1 MSQPTFA
8 ERFRYE
14 FDNVLAKGT
23 GALIAVLAA
32 LTLIIMVIATI
43 VAAIFQLSPD
53 VDAGHMMWML
63 LMRIMDAGAV
73 GGDSGSWSYL
83 FLMLA
88 VTLGG
93 IFVFSALIG
102 VLSAGLEERLSE
114 MRKGKSKVIESNHT
128 VILGWGP
135 QIFTVLSEL
144 IEANTSRKR
153 ACIVVVADMDATE
166 MYEAITA
173 HIDDLRST
181 RIVCRSGSPSESA
194 TLQMANVMTARSIII
209 IRPEGELPDVHVI
222 KTLLAITNDKQRRA
236 SPYHIVAE
244 LNEPKYVDVAKIVG
258 RDELELIVTSDLIA
272 RITAQTC
279 RQSGLSTVYTEL
291 LDFGGDEIYFHAEPS
306 LAGQTFAQALF
317 AYETATV
324 IGIVGADGS
333 VRVNPDHAT
342 ILDASDRL
350 ICIATDDS
358 AIQLS
363 DDRSEPAAME
373 LPDRANRVV
382 SPEHT
387 LILGWNWRTPEVI
400 RNLDAYVAPGSTVT
414 IVCTQEFATIEA
426 WQAQSALTNMTIAV
440 HDADSTDRELL
451 DALNVVD
458 FHHIIVMAISDAL
471 DAEQADACTLV
482 TLLQLRDIS
491 DKVGSPFTIVSE
503 MLDVRNRR
511 LAEVTKADDFIV
523 SNRLV
528 SLILAQVAENKHL
541 NAVFQDLFDP
551 EGCEI
556 YLKPVTDYVIPE
568 VEVTVATLIEQAHQR
583 GEIAIG
589 YRIEAL
595 SQDAQQQYGV
605 VINPAKSRVVT
616 MQAADALIVIA
627 NS

>member
-1 MSQPTFA
+1 
-8 ERFRYE
+8 
-14 FDNVLAKGT
+14 
-23 GALIAVLAA
+23 
-32 LTLIIMVIATI
+32 
-43 VAAIFQLSPD
+43 
-53 VDAGHMMWML
+53 ML
-63 LMRIMDAGAV
+63 M
-73 GGDSGSWSYL
+73 
-83 FLMLA
+83 

-93 IFVFSALIG
+93 VFVLSALVG
-102 VLSAGLEERLSE
+102 VLSSGLEERLSE
-114 MRKGKSKVIESNHT
+114 MRKGKSKVIEFDHT

-135 QIFTVLSEL
+135 QIFTVLSEI

-153 ACIVVVADMDATE
+153 ACVVVVADVDATE
-166 MYEAITA
+166 MYEAIQA
-173 HIDDLRST
+173 HVDDFRST
-181 RIVCRSGSPSESA
+181 RIVCRSGSPSDSA
-194 TLQMANVMTARSIII
+194 SLQMANVMTARSIII
-209 IRPEGELPDVHVI
+209 IRPEGENPDIQVVKI
-222 KTLLAITNDKQRRA
+222 VLALINDKHRRA
-236 SPYHIVAE
+236 TPYHIVAE
-244 LNEPKYVDVAKIVG
+244 INDPKYVDVAKIVG
-258 RDELELIVTSDLIA
+258 RDEIELIVTSDLIA

-291 LDFGGDEIYFHAEPS
+291 LDFGGDEIYFRSESS
-306 LAGQTFAQALF
+306 LAGQSFAQALF
-317 AYETATV
+317 AYETASV
-324 IGIVGADGS
+324 IGVVRATGA
-333 VRVNPDHAT
+333 VLLNPDHTT
-342 ILDASDRL
+342 ILAADDRL
-350 ICIATDDS
+350 ICLASDDS

-363 DDRSEPAAME
+363 DAVHEPVAME
-373 LPDRANRVV
+373 LPDRAHRVEN
-382 SPEHT
+382 PEHT

-400 RNLDAYVAPGSTVT
+400 RNLDAYVASGSTVT
-414 IVCTQEFATIEA
+414 IVCTQEFAAIET
-426 WQAQSALTNMTIAV
+426 WQAQAVLQNMTITV
-440 HDADSTDRELL
+440 HDDDSTDRAVLESLQ
-451 DALNVVD
+451 VTK

-491 DKVGSPFTIVSE
+491 DKIGSPFTIVSE

-556 YLKPVTDYVIPE
+556 YLKPITDYIIPD
-568 VEVTVATLIEQAHQR
+568 VEVTVALLIEQAHQR

-605 VINPAKSRVVT
+605 VINPPKSRVVT
-616 MQAADALIVIA
+616 MQATDSLIVIA

>member
-1 MSQPTFA
+1 
-8 ERFRYE
+8 
-14 FDNVLAKGT
+14 
-23 GALIAVLAA
+23 
-32 LTLIIMVIATI
+32 
-43 VAAIFQLSPD
+43 
-53 VDAGHMMWML
+53 
-63 LMRIMDAGAV
+63 
-73 GGDSGSWSYL
+73 
-83 FLMLA
+83 
-88 VTLGG
+88 
-93 IFVFSALIG
+93 
-102 VLSAGLEERLSE
+102 
-114 MRKGKSKVIESNHT
+114 
-128 VILGWGP
+128 
-135 QIFTVLSEL
+135 
-144 IEANTSRKR
+144 
-153 ACIVVVADMDATE
+153 
-166 MYEAITA
+166 
-173 HIDDLRST
+173 
-181 RIVCRSGSPSESA
+181 
-194 TLQMANVMTARSIII
+194 
-209 IRPEGELPDVHVI
+209 
-222 KTLLAITNDKQRRA
+222 
-236 SPYHIVAE
+236 
-244 LNEPKYVDVAKIVG
+244 
-258 RDELELIVTSDLIA
+258 
-272 RITAQTC
+272 
-279 RQSGLSTVYTEL
+279 VYTEL

-568 VEVTVATLIEQAHQR
+568 VEVTVATLVEQAHQR

>member
-23 GALIAVLAA
+23 GALIVVLAVL
-32 LTLIIMVIATI
+32 TLVIMAVATI
-43 VAAIFQLSPD
+43 VAAIFRLSPD

-144 IEANTSRKR
+144 VEANHSRKR
-153 ACIVVVADMDATE
+153 ACIVVVADMDAAE
-166 MYEAITA
+166 MYEAIQA
-173 HIDDLRST
+173 HVDDFHST
-181 RIVCRSGSPSESA
+181 RIVCRHGSPSESA

-209 IRPEGELPDVHVI
+209 IRPETEASDIQVVKI
-222 KTLLAITNDKQRRA
+222 ILALINDKQRRA
-236 SPYHIVAE
+236 APYHIVAE
-244 LNEPKYVDVAKIVG
+244 INDPKYVDVAKIVG
-258 RDELELIVTSDLIA
+258 RDELELVVTSDLIA

-279 RQSGLSTVYTEL
+279 RQSGLSTIYTEL
-291 LDFGGDEIYFHAEPS
+291 LDFGGDEIYFRAEPS
-306 LAGQTFAQALF
+306 LTDASFAQALL
-317 AYETATV
+317 AYDTASV
-324 IGIVGADGS
+324 IGIVAANGM
-333 VRVNPDHAT
+333 VRLNPDHT
-342 ILDASDRL
+342 TMLLPDDRL
-350 ICIATDDS
+350 ICIASDDS
-358 AIQLS
+358 AIK
-363 DDRSEPAAME
+363 RSETSITPVPMQLPARA
-373 LPDRANRVV
+373 DRVID
-382 SPEHT
+382 PEHT
-387 LILGWNWRTPEVI
+387 LILGWNWRTPDVI
-400 RNLDAYVAPGSTVT
+400 ANLDAYVAPGSTLT
-414 IVCTQEFATIEA
+414 IVCTQEFAAIEA
-426 WQAQSALTNMTIAV
+426 WLAQTTLHNMIVTV
-440 HDADSTDRELL
+440 HDEDSTDRSVL
-451 DALNVVD
+451 DALNVAD
-458 FHHIIVMAISDAL
+458 FQHVIVMAISDAL
-471 DAEQADACTLV
+471 DAEHADACTII

-491 DKVGSPFTIVSE
+491 DKVGAPFTIVSE

-511 LAEVTKADDFIV
+511 LAEATKADDFIV

-528 SLILAQVAENKHL
+528 SQILAQVAENKHL
-541 NAVFQDLFDP
+541 NEVFRELFDP
-551 EGCEI
+551 DGCEI
-556 YLKPVTDYVIPE
+556 YLKPIADYVTPG
-568 VEVTVATLIEQAHQR
+568 VEVNVATLVEHAHQR

-595 SQDAQQQYGV
+595 SQDAHRQYGV
-605 VINPAKSRVVT
+605 VINPPKSQMVT

-627 NS
+627 DS

>member
-181 RIVCRSGSPSESA
+181 RIVCRSGRPSESA

-209 IRPEGELPDVHVI
+209 IRPEGDLPDVHVI

-244 LNEPKYVDVAKIVG
+244 INDPKYVDVAKIVG

-317 AYETATV
+317 AYEAATV

-342 ILDASDRL
+342 ILDANDRL

-440 HDADSTDRELL
+440 HDADSTDREVL

-605 VINPAKSRVVT
+605 VMNPAKSRVVT
-616 MQAADALIVIA
+616 MQPNDLLIVVA
-627 NS
+627 DS

>member
-1 MSQPTFA
+1 M
-8 ERFRYE
+8 
-14 FDNVLAKGT
+14 
-23 GALIAVLAA
+23 
-32 LTLIIMVIATI
+32 
-43 VAAIFQLSPD
+43 
-53 VDAGHMMWML
+53 
-63 LMRIMDAGAV
+63 
-73 GGDSGSWSYL
+73 
-83 FLMLA
+83 
-88 VTLGG
+88 
-93 IFVFSALIG
+93 
-102 VLSAGLEERLSE
+102 
-114 MRKGKSKVIESNHT
+114 
-128 VILGWGP
+128 
-135 QIFTVLSEL
+135 
-144 IEANTSRKR
+144 
-153 ACIVVVADMDATE
+153 
-166 MYEAITA
+166 
-173 HIDDLRST
+173 
-181 RIVCRSGSPSESA
+181 
-194 TLQMANVMTARSIII
+194 
-209 IRPEGELPDVHVI
+209 
-222 KTLLAITNDKQRRA
+222 
-236 SPYHIVAE
+236 
-244 LNEPKYVDVAKIVG
+244 
-258 RDELELIVTSDLIA
+258 
-272 RITAQTC
+272 
-279 RQSGLSTVYTEL
+279 
-291 LDFGGDEIYFHAEPS
+291 
-306 LAGQTFAQALF
+306 F

-426 WQAQSALTNMTIAV
+426 WQAQSALTNMTITV
-440 HDADSTDRELL
+440 HDADSTDREVL
-451 DALNVVD
+451 DALQVVN

-541 NAVFQDLFDP
+541 NAVFQELFDP

-568 VEVTVATLIEQAHQR
+568 VEVTVATLVEQAHQR